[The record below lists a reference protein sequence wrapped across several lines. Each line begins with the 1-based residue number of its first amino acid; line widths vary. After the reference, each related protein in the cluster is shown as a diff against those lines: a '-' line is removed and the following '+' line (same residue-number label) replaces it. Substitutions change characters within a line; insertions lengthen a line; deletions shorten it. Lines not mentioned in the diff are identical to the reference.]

1 LKLWGFCELIPQAAS
16 PTDRKNPLRG
26 ASKLYVINAS
36 NEHDFDQVLASLIQ
50 LRAGGLVI
58 AAHAFSPAVANSS
71 ARLPPGTPFRRCTKT
86 ASSSPPAAW

>member
-1 LKLWGFCELIPQAAS
+1 VGLLRTYSAGRVSPLIVR
-16 PTDRKNPLRG
+16 THFGG

-36 NEHDFDQVLASLIQ
+36 NEHDFDQLASLIQ

>member
-1 LKLWGFCELIPQAAS
+1 
-16 PTDRKNPLRG
+16 
-26 ASKLYVINAS
+26 
-36 NEHDFDQVLASLIQ
+36 